1 YDYYKQTGGTM
12 LDADGFSQAYTYFG
26 LTTKSTDYAAG
37 FAAYTADYMK
47 GVIAWLETI
56 KSKATDESNNGAVV
70 NSIIDFKQYDANA
83 LSGGNFGSDISAF
96 FKFVLNWIFGAGT
109 YAPDVMNAYT
119 PDSSNRAAAEI
130 KSTITNAN
138 NIIAFVATQVIDGI
152 AHMALSDIRSLGGV
166 DVVMNQNPLT
176 GNPIADYV
184 PDTLAQA
191 IALNGS
197 NYNMIK
203 LFGLTNA
210 INSSFMN
217 LIYEGIAEVARH
229 AIQYNFFDGMKMAIQ
244 NALDGNPVNGNTIYK
259 DITGYDDNNPA
270 AMMDSTSNNDLNLS
284 YLSQASGYAWANK
297 VLTPII
303 RMAAA
308 NALADAAPGS
318 TSKQD
323 NLDATTLISRLV
335 TAKVITADEASQI
348 LQNTGHV
355 FTQANQ
361 VDSSGNVIGKYSYV
375 RAGAGAAK
383 MFENI
388 YQAEYAAVRNGVADY
403 QANPAISASQI
414 ATNQAKITFQSPT
427 DPRDPKNDNHYQ
439 DNSQIH
445 NFNLNDYTNVIKYLQ
460 STDAQFNGMTTADGV
475 SVGRTDLNPIETQPV
490 ADFQPKFGTSAN
502 YSNITNS
509 AQSSTYA
516 TKIVRPVYNAAY
528 ATEAVKANAAFA
540 AGRAAYLQDLENYFN
555 KKGPVPS
562 TADKSGSAKAPYL
575 YNSDTTAKD
584 YPSLLGATASPA
596 TGSSFVA
603 GYGLFLGLIVN
614 YVDQD
619 TGEIKTTDKSYV
631 GPNGNHAGDPI
642 TYKADPAYL
651 PEGYAFS
658 TKPMVVDSK
667 FGANG
672 AQGTVYI
679 FNAAGSLSAS
689 QSTSASASTSQSMS
703 TSTSVSQSTSTS
715 TSASQ
720 STSTS
725 ASASTST
732 ST

>member
-1 YDYYKQTGGTM
+1 MIDGQKNRREQFIKENGKVRFRLYKAGKNWLVAGTATVSGLLGGMFIMPHSVQAADQPQTGKVVDKGQVLATQNSATIPASSTQASTSASESTSTSASTSASQSSSTSASTSNSTSQSTSTDKSESASASSAASQSASSANSTSTSTANAVSTNAAVNKTKTANALTANKAQVAAPSNASVQATAAVKDTAQYNTGLSDAKNRFDNAWHYVFLGTSYNGLAKDLVIDITNLSGPGRAVDRLGKLYDYYKQTGGTM

-96 FKFVLNWIFGAGT
+96 IKFVLNWIFGAGT

-152 AHMALSDIRSLGGV
+152 AHMALSDIRSLGGA

-460 STDAQFNGMTTADGV
+460 LMQV
-475 SVGRTDLNPIETQPV
+475 S
-490 ADFQPKFGTSAN
+490 
-502 YSNITNS
+502 
-509 AQSSTYA
+509 
-516 TKIVRPVYNAAY
+516 
-528 ATEAVKANAAFA
+528 
-540 AGRAAYLQDLENYFN
+540 
-555 KKGPVPS
+555 
-562 TADKSGSAKAPYL
+562 
-575 YNSDTTAKD
+575 
-584 YPSLLGATASPA
+584 
-596 TGSSFVA
+596 
-603 GYGLFLGLIVN
+603 
-614 YVDQD
+614 
-619 TGEIKTTDKSYV
+619 
-631 GPNGNHAGDPI
+631 
-642 TYKADPAYL
+642 
-651 PEGYAFS
+651 
-658 TKPMVVDSK
+658 
-667 FGANG
+667 
-672 AQGTVYI
+672 
-679 FNAAGSLSAS
+679 
-689 QSTSASASTSQSMS
+689 
-703 TSTSVSQSTSTS
+703 
-715 TSASQ
+715 
-720 STSTS
+720 
-725 ASASTST
+725 
-732 ST
+732 